1 MPVHLKKQT
10 HLSVFISG
18 FRQVKSFPCGDPE
31 LMELPP
37 ESITVMLDWKQ
48 FKAVFGSA
56 VGSLDGDGH
65 SCLVIG

>member
-10 HLSVFISG
+10 HLPVFISG
-18 FRQVKSFPCGDPE
+18 FWQVKSFPCGDRE

-37 ESITVMLDWKQ
+37 ESVMLYWKQ